1 MKVDTPHFFKESLMR
16 SPVIAIV
23 LCIASASA
31 VAQCVAQQPAE
42 LATTLVATA
51 ARPGPDPKK
60 PTPEL
65 IKTAGAVTHD
75 APVMR
80 ATPAPD
86 KHAGDDEHRSGTA
99 MLLAALAVM
108 SGIALRR
115 FSSREQ

>member
-1 MKVDTPHFFKESLMR
+1 MR

-23 LCIASASA
+23 LCIASAA
-31 VAQCVAQQPAE
+31 AAAQCVAQQPAE
-42 LATTLVATA
+42 PTATPVAAT
-51 ARPGPDPKK
+51 RPGPDPKK
-60 PTPEL
+60 PSPEL

-86 KHAGDDEHRSGTA
+86 KNAGDSSDRSGTA

-115 FSSREQ
+115 FSSRDPQ